1 MSEYDLAF
9 SPNASNEAGFYKLV
23 ELTPDLTTLIENAIK
38 NDEDLRLDFW
48 IHVPLYPDPLASCRL
63 TIKGQSNEDAV
74 LCTADKT
81 FGMRSIGLSNT
92 ILVVTPFPD
101 NCSTEFAEDAVVI
114 RDQLNEV
121 IELIPA
127 VAKLQKLSV
136 LIRDRLYDEGN
147 EEEVEEHNGV
157 VCAPFHILI
166 TRSLTSFPQQVR
178 FTYDEAKSEIQASD
192 AELDKGLKDRRILII
207 NS

>member
-1 MSEYDLAF
+1 MPEYDLAF
-9 SPNASNEAGFYKLV
+9 SPNASNETGFYKLV

-38 NDEDLRLDFW
+38 NDEDLQLNFW
-48 IHVPLYPDPLASCRL
+48 IHVLLNSDPLASHRL

-101 NCSTEFAEDAVVI
+101 DCSTEFAEDAVVI

-136 LIRDRLYDEGN
+136 LIRDRQYDEGN
-147 EEEVEEHNGV
+147 EEEVEEHDGV
-157 VCAPFHILI
+157 VCAPFHVLI
-166 TRSLTSFPQQVR
+166 ALSLTFFSATGSIYIRRGQVR
-178 FTYDEAKSEIQASD
+178 DT
-192 AELDKGLKDRRILII
+192 G
-207 NS
+207 